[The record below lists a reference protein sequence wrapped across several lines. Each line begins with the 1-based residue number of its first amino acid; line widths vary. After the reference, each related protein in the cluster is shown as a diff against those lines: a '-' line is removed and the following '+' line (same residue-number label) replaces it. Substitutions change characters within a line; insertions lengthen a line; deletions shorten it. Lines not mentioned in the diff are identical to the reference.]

1 MRDDVAAG
9 GGRCIA
15 FGAANSEAADSVMRR
30 ECRSFTAASVDAQTS
45 AVTASTVASR
55 HILRSFLRSFGENID
70 RRPIEQGARQVSCA
84 APPAK
89 RAGDAV
95 TCGTGR
101 RAADKSLLFSYQ
113 LSAISYQLLPRD
125 CRVVPRKLRK
135 ARKHIQHFRVFRD
148 FVFFVVNSSRY

>member
-1 MRDDVAAG
+1 
-9 GGRCIA
+9 
-15 FGAANSEAADSVMRR
+15 MRR

-55 HILRSFLRSFGENID
+55 HILRSFEENID
-70 RRPIEQGARQVSCA
+70 RRAIEQGARQVSCA

-95 TCGTGR
+95 TCATGP
-101 RAADKSLLFSYQ
+101 RAADKSLLFGYQLSAISYQ

-125 CRVVPRKLRK
+125 CRVLPRKLRK
-135 ARKHIQHFRVFRD
+135 AR
-148 FVFFVVNSSRY
+148 

>member
-1 MRDDVAAG
+1 M
-9 GGRCIA
+9 
-15 FGAANSEAADSVMRR
+15 MRR
-30 ECRSFTAASVDAQTS
+30 ECRISTAASVDAKTS

-55 HILRSFLRSFGENID
+55 HILRSFEENID

-101 RAADKSLLFSYQ
+101 RAADKSLLFSYP
-113 LSAISYQLLPRD
+113 LSAISYQLLPRK
-125 CRVVPRKLRK
+125 CRVVPRKARE
-135 ARKHIQHFRVFRD
+135 ARKHIPQVRMLRT
-148 FVFFVVNSSRY
+148 FVV

>member
-1 MRDDVAAG
+1 
-9 GGRCIA
+9 
-15 FGAANSEAADSVMRR
+15 MRR

-55 HILRSFLRSFGENID
+55 HILRSFGENID
-70 RRPIEQGARQVSCA
+70 RRPIEQGARQVSRA

-125 CRVVPRKLRK
+125 CRVVPRKPQK
-135 ARKHIQHFRVFRD
+135 ARKHIQHFR
-148 FVFFVVNSSRY
+148 